1 MSSYVSNWISLR
13 KKITA
18 LALVPALIVFL
29 IFGLL
34 IWATSV
40 STAKLV
46 GKELTNFMA
55 ERAARGTIHG
65 WNTSIVTYGYVMDAL
80 EANAQTAR
88 LMLAKD
94 GGIRQNA
101 GHIESWQAVN
111 DETRQTSTVTVP
123 AISIG
128 AWQSSQAGTARSP
141 IAEIADATGRAV
153 ILYERIG
160 TAGDMMRVAGASTE
174 AGAQVTDL
182 GSYIPA
188 RMASGDM
195 NPMIK
200 TVVSGAEFQG
210 VSDEMGSPHS
220 VVCEPLR
227 EGAGDVFGMAC
238 IGMSNNTLRSLNME
252 IKGNFVG
259 ANGSAAVFYVHGKY
273 RGQTILAPT
282 GDAATTENL
291 WLPMILDKAQD
302 TPDERRCGGAL
313 LLLCEV
319 GLDDRD
325 RGRFA

>member
-1 MSSYVSNWISLR
+1 MSSFVSNWISLR

-18 LALVPALIVFL
+18 LALVPAFIVFV

-65 WNTSIVTYGYVMDAL
+65 WNTSIVTHGYVMDAL

-101 GHIESWQAVN
+101 GHTESWQAVN

-128 AWQSSQAGTARSP
+128 AWQNSQAGTGRSP
-141 IAEIADATGRAV
+141 ISEIADATGRAV
-153 ILYERIG
+153 ILYERIN

-174 AGAQVTDL
+174 VGAQATDL
-182 GSYIPA
+182 GSYIPE
-188 RMASGDM
+188 RTASGDV

-200 TVVSGAEFQG
+200 TIVSGAEFQG

-227 EGAGDVFGMAC
+227 EGGGDVFGMAC
-238 IGMSNNTLRSLNME
+238 IGMSNNTLRSRSS
-252 IKGNFVG
+252 V
-259 ANGSAAVFYVHGKY
+259 
-273 RGQTILAPT
+273 
-282 GDAATTENL
+282 
-291 WLPMILDKAQD
+291 
-302 TPDERRCGGAL
+302 
-313 LLLCEV
+313 
-319 GLDDRD
+319 
-325 RGRFA
+325 